1 MNRRVSASR
10 RWCTSAVPLGKT
22 FHSECDEPRSIARA
36 KTVAGVRSNYSI
48 SKLPDY
54 SIPYK
59 SHVCHAGMVRY
70 VHHFADELEINL
82 RITFQECYLLDSA
95 QVDFLQLRFKTFPR
109 NIFIID
115 FQSGT
120 LAWPGILQLDND
132 GCIWWCYG
140 LLIGRPWNLCRL
152 SLRRVRKHHED
163 NQQHQQ
169 YINQRSNVDLGRGN
183 SSASQRDCHVPSP
196 YFRL

>member
-54 SIPYK
+54 SIPHE

-95 QVDFLQLRFKTFPR
+95 QVDFLQLRFKILPG
-109 NIFIID
+109 NIFVID
-115 FQSGT
+115 CQNGT
-120 LAWPGILQLDND
+120 LTCTGVLELNHNGFLGWRS
-132 GCIWWCYG
+132 G
-140 LLIGRPWNLCRL
+140 LLVGRHGNFRRL

-169 YINQRSNVDLGRGN
+169 YINQRSNVDLGRGY

-196 YFRL
+196 YFGL